1 MHVLERISQGMPVF
15 DSGRHEIGKV
25 DYVKFVDEDAAG
37 EPLASGLDEDVEHP
51 TQTIVDNL
59 AAAFT
64 SDEVPD
70 EVRER
75 LLHDGFVRLDAAGL
89 FASDRYILPSQIAG
103 VTSEGVMLN
112 VTKDQLVKR
121 H

>member
-1 MHVLERISQGMPVF
+1 MHVLEGIREGMKVL
-15 DSGRHEIGKV
+15 DSARHEIGKV
-25 DYVKFVDEDAAG
+25 EYVKLVDETATG
-37 EPLASGLDEDVEHP
+37 EPVASGLDEDVEHP
-51 TQTIVDNL
+51 NSTIIDNI

-64 SDEVPD
+64 SDEVPH

-75 LLHDGFVRLDAAGL
+75 LLHDGFVRLDADGL